1 MKIPTLLLLSFL
13 TLSACFEK
21 NATHSMKEKT
31 STPGKDSF
39 DWQGHRGTRGLL
51 PENTIP
57 AFIKA
62 VELGVNTLELDIAI
76 SKDRIPIVSH
86 DPWMSPEICSKPDG
100 TPVTEEEAKDLKIYG
115 MTYAEIKQYDCGS
128 RGNPH
133 FEEQQAMKVHKPS
146 LRDMVTAVEA
156 YCKKNQLPV
165 PFYNIEIKSRPEWD
179 DVFAPKPDVFASLL
193 LAEMTSLGI
202 NDRANIQSFD
212 PRSLHVV
219 KKAAPGMPLALLVEN
234 EDGVDANL
242 ARLGFVPQ
250 IYSPYFPLLDKKAVE
265 KLHAKG
271 MKVIPWTV
279 DETDKM
285 EQLIDMG
292 VDGIIT
298 DYPNRIP
305 RSDK

>member
-133 FEEQQAMKVHKPS
+133 FEEQQAMKGHKPS